1 MQIGFFKRENLRMLG
16 IYLIIILVFLRFV
29 LWPLSSSVGEKK
41 ALLKEY
47 IETYR
52 TKTILAQRRKLGD
65 VTIEN
70 SVSEQEGEL
79 LASLYPKE
87 SHFSEIQ
94 PDTVVSI
101 MEIAEKNGLSMINF
115 ELPEVLP
122 SRNLSEIPVLVRLS
136 GMPENI
142 IKLLKEINKMK
153 MLTDVKLLQL
163 TRRANRFTLILTLT
177 TYKIES

>member
-1 MQIGFFKRENLRMLG
+1 MQIEFLKRENLRRTG

-41 ALLKEY
+41 VLLKEY

-52 TKTILAQRRKLGD
+52 TKAILAQRKKLGD
-65 VTIEN
+65 VTIEK
-70 SVSEQEGEL
+70 SVSEQEREL

-87 SHFSEIQ
+87 SRFSEIQ

-101 MEIAEKNGLSMINF
+101 MKIAEENGLSMINF
-115 ELPEVLP
+115 ELPEIIK
-122 SRNLSEIPVLVRLS
+122 SGNLSEVPVLVRLS

-142 IKLLKEINKMK
+142 IKLLKEINKMEK
-153 MLTDVKLLQL
+153 LTDVKVLQL
-163 TRRANRFTLILTLT
+163 IRSSGRLTLILTLT
-177 TYKIES
+177 TYRIES